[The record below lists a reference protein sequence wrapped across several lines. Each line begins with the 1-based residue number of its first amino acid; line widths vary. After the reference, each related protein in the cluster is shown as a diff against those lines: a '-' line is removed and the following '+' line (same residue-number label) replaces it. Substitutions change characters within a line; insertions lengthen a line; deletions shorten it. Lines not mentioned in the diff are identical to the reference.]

1 MTYYELLGVSKSA
14 SQEEIKSAY
23 KKLIKK
29 YHPDIYPGDKTFAE
43 KKTKEINEAYDTL
56 SDTNK
61 KNEYDLSITPSSY
74 NQTYNYTPPKYS
86 SDYNPYS
93 TYSKYTN
100 TSSKENTSYSN
111 SNINNSSKVDKRE
124 VIYDELAKKLGAN
137 MAVVLVIFAFYL
149 IIFIATLVQ
158 YKFYQKKHTF
168 NDLNYNN
175 TSTNTLVNDYH
186 NNYENKEFDINT
198 YLSDDDLLKIYNSYY
213 SNDFDSFDEFKEAF
227 SSYIKNYIGI

>member
-29 YHPDIYPGDKTFAE
+29 YHPDIYPGDKIFAE

-56 SDTNK
+56 SDINK
-61 KNEYDLSITPSSY
+61 KHDYDLSITPQSY

-93 TYSKYTN
+93 TYTQYRNKSYT
-100 TSSKENTSYSN
+100 ENTNYNN
-111 SNINNSSKVDKRE
+111 SNRSDKRE

-137 MAVVLVIFAFYL
+137 MAVVLVMFAFYL
-149 IIFIATLVQ
+149 IIFIATLMQ
-158 YKFYQKKHTF
+158 YKFYKSKHTF
-168 NDLNYNN
+168 DNFTYNN
-175 TSTNTLVNDYH
+175 SSTNTFVD
-186 NNYENKEFDINT
+186 NNYEDYQDKEFDIND
-198 YLSDDDLLKIYNSYY
+198 YLTNDDLLEIYNNYY
-213 SNDFDSFDEFKEAF
+213 TDEFDSFDEFKEAL
-227 SSYIKNYIGI
+227 SIYIQDYLDF